1 MNVSLLLIPFLSP
14 LFAAIFCLF
23 FWSKPKK
30 QRWIYF
36 FGSSI
41 MLSSAFVLLSDV
53 YRNGILHIEVGSWKA
68 PFGIVLVA
76 DLLSCIMIIVA
87 ALSGFVIF
95 FFSLQAMDKSRVR
108 YGYYSVMLFL
118 QFGLCGA
125 FLAGD
130 VFNLY
135 VWFEVMLVSSF
146 VLMTL
151 GGTKDQLEGSI
162 KYVMLNFLASS
173 LLLAG
178 IGILYGVT
186 GTLNMAYLAVKVQQV
201 QDPALITLAAM
212 FFFIGFGIKSAVFP
226 LYYWLPAAYPTPP
239 IGVIAMIGGLM
250 SKVGVYTMMRFF
262 TLIFDHDTDYTHQLM
277 IIIAALTMISGGL
290 GAIAQND
297 FRKILAFSIISQ
309 IGYMIMGIGFNSV
322 LALSG
327 VIFFIIHSVLVKT
340 NLFLIS
346 GIVNNIHG
354 TFRLKELGDVYS
366 KFPLVA
372 LMFAI
377 SAFSMTGIPPLSG
390 FWGKLA
396 LVKAGMEAQEYLIT
410 GIALVVSLFTLFYST
425 KIWNHVFWKKA
436 PDSAPPAIIRTQTE
450 LFRKSPMLV
459 TPAIFMTAV
468 ILLLSLYAQPVI
480 NITQKAATQLVNKEQ
495 YIKTVLGSNY

>member
-1 MNVSLLLIPFLSP
+1 MNVSLLLVPFLSP
-14 LFAAIFCLF
+14 LFAAIFCLL
-23 FWSKPKK
+23 FWPKPKI

-36 FGSSI
+36 LGSSI
-41 MLSSAFVLLSDV
+41 MLSSSFVLLSEV
-53 YRNGILHIEVGSWKA
+53 HRHGIMHIEAGSWQA

-95 FFSLQAMDKSRVR
+95 FYSLQAMDKSRIR
-108 YGYYSVMLFL
+108 YGYYPVMLFM

-151 GGTKDQLEGSI
+151 GGTKEQLEGSI
-162 KYVMLNFLASS
+162 KYVMINFLASS

-186 GTLNMAYLAVKVQQV
+186 GTLNMAHLAVKVQQV
-201 QDPALITLAAM
+201 QDPALLTLAAM
-212 FFFIGFGIKSAVFP
+212 FFLTGFGIKSAVFP

-262 TLIFDHDTDYTHQLM
+262 TLIFYHDTEYTHQLI

-309 IGYMIMGIGFNSV
+309 IGYMIMGIGFNSA

-354 TFRLKELGDVYS
+354 TFKLRDLGDVYIR
-366 KFPLVA
+366 FPLVA

-396 LVKAGMEAQEYLIT
+396 LVKAGMEAQEYLVT
-410 GIALVVSLFTLFYST
+410 GIALAVSLFTLFYSA

-436 PDSAPPAIIRTQTE
+436 SDSAPPTMIKTQTE

-459 TPAIFMTAV
+459 TPAIFMTAI

-480 NITQKAATQLVNKEQ
+480 DITQKAAIQLINKEQ